1 MPEPDSLTKDAELLF
16 DAVREAG
23 ALAITMLR
31 QNVRRWS
38 KTDGSPVTEADMQV
52 DALLRGRLQ
61 AARPGYGWLSE
72 ETPDDEARLS
82 CGNLWIA
89 DPIDGTRAF
98 INGGSEWCVAVALVS
113 DGRPVA
119 AAIYRPG
126 REEFFSAVTGEGARL
141 NGETIATTDDP
152 SLSGARV
159 VGTRKSLAPLGGHG
173 IIADVSGEL
182 PLQLR
187 LAFVASGRVDA
198 AVSCGNKN
206 DWDLAA
212 GDLIVQ
218 EAHGITGDLSGSPY
232 VYNRRQTW
240 QQGMIAAGAKRHAA
254 ITHALRTS

>member
-1 MPEPDSLTKDAELLF
+1 MPGFDGLNADAELLF

-23 ALAITMLR
+23 SLAMTMLR

-61 AARPGYGWLSE
+61 TARPGYGWLSE
-72 ETPDDEARLS
+72 ETPDGVGRLT
-82 CGNLWIA
+82 CEKLWIA

-98 INGGSEWCVAVALVS
+98 INGGSHWCVAVALIAG
-113 DGRPVA
+113 GRPAA
-119 AAIYRPG
+119 AAIYRPVS
-126 REEFFSAVTGEGARL
+126 EEFYSAVAGGGAFM
-141 NGETIATTDDP
+141 NGNRIMANTEHGLA
-152 SLSGARV
+152 GALV
-159 VGTRKSLAPLGGHG
+159 VGTRKSLEELAGHG

-187 LAFVASGRVDA
+187 LAFVAAGRADA
-198 AVSCGNKN
+198 AVSFGCKN

-218 EAHGITGDLSGSPY
+218 EAGGIAGDLDGQSY
-232 VYNRRQTW
+232 IYNRPPTW
-240 QQGMIAAGAKRHAA
+240 QHGLIAAGAKRHAA
-254 ITHALRTS
+254 IVQALRTP

>member
-1 MPEPDSLTKDAELLF
+1 MPGSDGLNADAELLF

-23 ALAITMLR
+23 SLAMTMLR

-61 AARPGYGWLSE
+61 AARPDYGWLSE
-72 ETPDDEARLS
+72 ETPDDDRRLT
-82 CGNLWIA
+82 CERLWIA

-98 INGGSEWCVAVALVS
+98 INGGSQWCVAVGLIAG
-113 DGRPVA
+113 GRPTA
-119 AAIYRPG
+119 AAIYRPVS
-126 REEFFSAVTGEGARL
+126 EEFYSAVAGGGAFMNDRKIMASAEHGL
-141 NGETIATTDDP
+141 A
-152 SLSGARV
+152 GAQV
-159 VGTRKSLAPLGGHG
+159 VGTRKSLAGLVEHC

-187 LAFVASGRVDA
+187 LAFVATGRADA
-198 AVSCGNKN
+198 AVSFGHKS

-218 EAHGITGDLSGSPY
+218 EAGGIAGDLDGQSY
-232 VYNRRQTW
+232 IYNRPVTW
-240 QQGMIAAGAKRHAA
+240 QHGMIAAGAKRHAA
-254 ITHALRTS
+254 IAQALRTP